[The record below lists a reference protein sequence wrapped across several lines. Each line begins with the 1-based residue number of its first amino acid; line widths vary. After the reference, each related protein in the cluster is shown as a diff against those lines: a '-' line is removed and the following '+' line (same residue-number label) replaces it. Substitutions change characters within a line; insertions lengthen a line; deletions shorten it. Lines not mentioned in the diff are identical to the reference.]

1 MLQERKHTV
10 LLIEADRSLRRLI
23 TLGLQYRGMHV
34 IEASSPAS
42 LPTIQSQIPNVVVLD
57 IDGEVGSNHALL
69 STFQTHPYFS
79 SVPLIVLAWDCL
91 IPGGNYLQSSQTS
104 ITCLAK
110 PFDARTLHTTI
121 EQIQDTSKG
130 SSSAS
135 RQEIPLAKRSAAPT
149 PSIWPL
155 ITAAG
160 LVLSLIG
167 LMTQITLSALG
178 MLVVLFA
185 LLWWTLGT
193 KTEPEP
199 LAV

>member
-1 MLQERKHTV
+1 MLRGIKHTV

-34 IEASSPAS
+34 IEASSPTS
-42 LPTIQSQIPNVVVLD
+42 IPALQTQHPDVVVLD
-57 IDGEVGSNHALL
+57 IDSEVGSNHALL
-69 STFQTHPYFS
+69 STFQSHPYFS
-79 SVPLIVLAWDCL
+79 TIPLIILSWDFL
-91 IPGGNYLQSSQTS
+91 VTSGSHENSAQIS

-121 EQIQDTSKG
+121 EQIQDISKV
-130 SSSAS
+130 SSRAS
-135 RQEIPLAKRSAAPT
+135 RQEILLAKPSVTPT

-160 LVLSLIG
+160 LVLAFIG
-167 LMTQITLSALG
+167 LMTQITISALG
-178 MLVVLFA
+178 LLVILIA
-185 LLWWTLGT
+185 LLWWALGT
-193 KTEPEP
+193 KAEPES